1 MRLALCF
8 WRSEPKESV
17 DRRLAAIWF
26 SDIVGY
32 TMLMGGNEQ
41 AGLRARERHR
51 SLLRPLAAR
60 HHGRIVDENG
70 DELVA
75 LFPSGLDAVACALA
89 AQASLRQDPELRLR
103 IGIHLGD
110 VIFEGRR
117 VYGDGVN
124 VASRIRPLAEPGGVA
139 VSEPV
144 FDAVKNQAGIELT
157 PLGTHDLKNVARPL
171 AVYAVTGSAA
181 TPTRATLR
189 RFGLRRAAI
198 GAVLVVAVT
207 AALTLAR
214 SWRAPLPTGPAS
226 VAVLPFADMSPNGD
240 QEYFA
245 DGMSEEIINA
255 LARLPDLRVVART
268 SAFAF
273 KGKDADIR
281 TIGEQLG
288 VRNVV
293 EGSVR
298 RSGDRLR
305 VTAQLISVAD
315 GYHLWSD
322 TYEREVADVF
332 AIQEEV
338 ATKVAE
344 ALSVRIAGRPLSPRP
359 PRDLR
364 AYELYLAGRQLFGL
378 RSEASLRR
386 AIEYYEQALAL
397 SPSYAPALSG
407 IADVLHTYRSL
418 GFDTDPAWYERA
430 REAAWAAVR
439 SDPSLGAAHASL
451 GRLEFSGGSW
461 NWKEAEAHLLRAIEL
476 DPGYAQAR
484 LWYAYVLIFQARVE
498 EGLEEVQRALELDPL
513 SPLVLWNAGR
523 FAWMTGDPERA
534 IELLRRAVDLSPL
547 APEPRRV
554 LADAYA
560 IAGRDQESAEAIL
573 AGVPAPAQAELRS
586 AYEAGG
592 LDALLERQLRWEQER
607 SGQPCGSRATVA
619 ASYYAQLGD
628 AEGVFRCLQEEARL
642 GILLTFAPL
651 NPLFAPYR
659 SDARYAAY
667 LEAMNLGK

>member
-1 MRLALCF
+1 MSA
-8 WRSEPKESV
+8 

-26 SDIVGY
+26 SNIVGY
-32 TMLMGGNEQ
+32 TALMGQDEQ

-60 HHGRIVDENG
+60 HHGKIVDENG

-75 LFPSGLDAVACALA
+75 VFPSGLDAVACALA
-89 AQASLRQDPELRLR
+89 AQAALRDNPELKLR
-103 IGIHLGD
+103 IGIHSGD
-110 VIFEGRR
+110 VIFEGGR

-181 TPTRATLR
+181 TRARTPQSR
-189 RFGLRRAAI
+189 SALRRAAL
-198 GAVLVVAVT
+198 G
-207 AALTLAR
+207 AALVLATATALYLAR
-214 SWRAPLPTGPAS
+214 SWRSSSPGLSAS
-226 VAVLPFADMSPNGD
+226 VAVLPFADMSPTGD
-240 QEYFA
+240 QGYFA
-245 DGMSEEIINA
+245 DGMTEEIINA

-298 RSGDRLR
+298 RSGERLR

-315 GYHLWSD
+315 GYHVWSE
-322 TYEREVADVF
+322 TYDRGVADVF

-344 ALSVRIAGRPLSPRP
+344 ALSVRIGGRSLAQGP
-359 PRDLR
+359 PRDPR
-364 AYELYLAGRQLFGL
+364 AYELYLTGRQLFGL
-378 RSEASLRR
+378 RTEASLRR
-386 AIEYYEQALAL
+386 AIEYFEQALAL

-407 IADVLHTYRSL
+407 IADVLLTLPIL
-418 GFDTDPAWYERA
+418 GFDTDPGWYERA
-430 REAAWAAVR
+430 REAAEAAVR
-439 SDPSLGAAHASL
+439 SDPSLGAAKTSL
-451 GRLEFSGGSW
+451 GRLEVSGGRW

-484 LWYAYVLIFQARVE
+484 LWYAYVLIFQGRVE
-498 EGLEEVQRALELDPL
+498 EGLAEVQRALELDPL
-513 SPLVLWNAGR
+513 SPFILWNAGR
-523 FAWMTGDPERA
+523 FAWMTGDHERA
-534 IELLRRAVDLSPL
+534 IELLRRAVDLNPQ

-560 IAGRDQESAEAIL
+560 IAGRDKESAETIL
-573 AGVPAPAQAELRS
+573 AGVPPPAQAELRS

-592 LDALLERQLRWEQER
+592 LNALLERHLRLEQER

-642 GILLTFAPL
+642 GVFLTFVRL

-659 SDARYAAY
+659 SDPRYAAY
-667 LEAMNLGK
+667 LEAMNLSE